1 MTAPAAEPKLA
12 SRAPDVAFIFKKA
25 LISALVALVL
35 FSLMIGIRT
44 EAGPAGQLIYWTR
57 FGDLAAVVAAVFGG
71 SIVVELLRQWWG
83 PVGTIRVVP
92 PSVQSTLAVARRAIA
107 PVLLIFTFLVPV
119 IFYDQRYI
127 LDLGILVLTYVMLGW
142 GLNVVVGLAGLL
154 DLGYVAFYAVGAYSY
169 ALLATN
175 FGLSFWVCLPLA
187 GILAAFWGVLLG
199 FPVLR
204 LRGDYLAIVT
214 LAFGEIIRLVIINW
228 QSLTGGPNGVSG
240 IPRPTFFG
248 IPLTPGDDG
257 LAARLGIEFSPTH
270 RIVFLFYLI
279 LALALLTNWV
289 TIRLRRLPI
298 GRAWEALR
306 EDEVA
311 CRALGINTTTTKLTA
326 FATGAMFGGFAGAF
340 FATRQGFISPES
352 FTFQESALV
361 LAIVTLAFG
370 EIIRL
375 VIINW
380 QSLTGGPNGVTGI
393 PRPTLFGIP
402 LTPGDDGLAAKLGIE
417 FSPTH
422 RIVFLFY
429 LILALALLTNW
440 VTIRL
445 RRLPLGRAWEALRED
460 EVACRALGIN
470 ITTTKLTAFATG
482 AMFGGFAGAFFATR
496 QGFISPESFTFQES
510 ALVLAIVVLGG
521 MGSQLGVA
529 LAALTMIGGF
539 ELFRGLDQYRMLVFG
554 VAMVLLMI
562 WRPRGLIGHRA
573 PTVFLQRSQAISSDL
588 VKEGHG

>member
-1 MTAPAAEPKLA
+1 MTAPSTHTAKPATGISALLKT
-12 SRAPDVAFIFKKA
+12 AFIN
-25 LISALVALVL
+25 ALVALVL
-35 FSLMIGIRT
+35 FSLMVGVRT
-44 EAGPAGQLIYWTR
+44 EAGPDGQLTYWTR
-57 FGDLAAVVAAVFGG
+57 FGELAWLVAAVFGG
-71 SIVVELLRQWWG
+71 SIVIELLRQWIG
-83 PVGTIRVVP
+83 ATGAEKLVP
-92 PSVQSTLAVARRAIA
+92 PAVQSGMSLVGRYLAPA
-107 PVLLIFTFLVPV
+107 LLIFTVLVPV
-119 IFYDQRYI
+119 IFYNQRYI
-127 LDLGILVLTYVMLGW
+127 LDLAILVLTYVMLGW

-169 ALLATN
+169 GLLATN
-175 FGLSFWVCLPLA
+175 FGWSFWICLPLA

-228 QSLTGGPNGVSG
+228 QDLTGGPNGVSG

-248 IPLTPGDDG
+248 IPLDNSDDG
-257 LAARLGIEFSPTH
+257 LAARLGIEYSATH
-270 RIVFLFYLI
+270 RIIFLFYLI

-361 LAIVTLAFG
+361 LAIV
-370 EIIRL
+370 
-375 VIINW
+375 
-380 QSLTGGPNGVTGI
+380 
-393 PRPTLFGIP
+393 
-402 LTPGDDGLAAKLGIE
+402 
-417 FSPTH
+417 
-422 RIVFLFY
+422 
-429 LILALALLTNW
+429 
-440 VTIRL
+440 
-445 RRLPLGRAWEALRED
+445 
-460 EVACRALGIN
+460 
-470 ITTTKLTAFATG
+470 
-482 AMFGGFAGAFFATR
+482 
-496 QGFISPESFTFQES
+496 
-510 ALVLAIVVLGG
+510 VLGG

-529 LAALTMIGGF
+529 LAALAMIGGF
-539 ELFRGLDQYRMLVFG
+539 ELFRGLETYRMLVFG
-554 VAMVLLMI
+554 MSMVLIMI
-562 WRPRGLIGHRA
+562 WRPRGLVGHRA
-573 PTVFLQRSQAISSDL
+573 PTVYLTKAKAISSDL